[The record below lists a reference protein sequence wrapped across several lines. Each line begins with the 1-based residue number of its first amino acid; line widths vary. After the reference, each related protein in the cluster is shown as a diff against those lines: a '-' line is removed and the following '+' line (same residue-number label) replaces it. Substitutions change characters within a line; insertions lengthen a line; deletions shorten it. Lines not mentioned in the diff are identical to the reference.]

1 MIVEFQR
8 MEIELFLG
16 CLIIAQL
23 IFKLQASSF
32 VSIGKQDTDNR
43 QNARE
48 KQHLNVLRPQ
58 AVKIFNGFMGG
69 VDKLDYLISLFQ
81 VHAKTKKC
89 PVGVSFNFLAF
100 SLANALIE
108 Y

>member
-1 MIVEFQR
+1 
-8 MEIELFLG
+8 
-16 CLIIAQL
+16 
-23 IFKLQASSF
+23 
-32 VSIGKQDTDNR
+32 
-43 QNARE
+43 
-48 KQHLNVLRPQ
+48 
-58 AVKIFNGFMGG
+58 MGG

-108 Y
+108 YWGIYRTYGTLLEIPDLIRFWENFAEFLDKDWVAKKGNLKLVLHEMMQSKLNLQ